1 MESHRG
7 WVSFLGTLSST
18 RRPRNPP
25 ALMANGN
32 VNTNTFVSLGV
43 LIAIVGGTWVL
54 ANKISNVKTDILA
67 SNITMK
73 TEFTAKA
80 TSIEA
85 RVTALEGR
93 PKNETWSDGDMFRWA
108 TRLQRENHNLKV
120 PEPPMKS
127 DNLNPIR

>member
-1 MESHRG
+1 MNS
-7 WVSFLGTLSST
+7 
-18 RRPRNPP
+18 
-25 ALMANGN
+25 NGRVN
-32 VNTNTFVSLGV
+32 VNTNTFVSMGV
-43 LIAIVGGTWVL
+43 LAAIVTGTWVL
-54 ANKISNVKTDILA
+54 ANKIGNVKTDILA
-67 SNITMK
+67 SNVTMK
-73 TEFTAKA
+73 AEFAAKA

-127 DNLNPIR
+127 DIPNPR